1 MSRFFYRSLYL
12 GARPREG
19 YRCVSFMMF
28 DTNHM
33 TIKQVRN
40 LAENKDSVEELYQY
54 ERGAIL
60 AEDV

>member
-1 MSRFFYRSLYL
+1 MI
-12 GARPREG
+12 
-19 YRCVSFMMF
+19 F